1 MRFINYTVFYKTFQ
15 PHPNTHCKI
24 PIFGIYYHQ
33 TAKELITRYVQ
44 HYRRKYTAVF
54 PAASQ
59 SGNRSDNGIFLYYRQ
74 HRLDMDSHGS
84 GASHFQED
92 SSTRNTVGTLP
103 LGIAAH
109 QQHYSQKSC
118 GALSPKLADAGSLP
132 FPSGHAGSSFAAAYS
147 LSRSY
152 GKKLNWV
159 WIVAA
164 LVALSRP
171 YIGVHYLSDIICGS
185 IFGVAGAALVC
196 ILWRKLIPAAEKIRL
211 I

>member
-1 MRFINYTVFYKTFQ
+1 MFNTIDANILLFFQ
-15 PHPNTHCKI
+15 QLRNPVTDPIMAFFSIIGNTGWI
-24 PIFGIYYHQ
+24 WI
-33 TAKELITRYVQ
+33 V
-44 HYRRKYTAVF
+44 TAVALLIF
-54 PAASQ
+54 KKTRRHGIQLALCLLASLLINNIILKNLVARPRPFTEIE
-59 SGNRSDNGIFLYYRQ
+59 GLTVM
-74 HRLDMDSHGS
+74 L
-84 GASHFQED
+84 
-92 SSTRNTVGTLP
+92 SS
-103 LGIAAH
+103 
-109 QQHYSQKSC
+109 
-118 GALSPKLADAGSLP
+118 KLADAGSLS

-185 IFGVAGAALVC
+185 IFGAAGAALVC
-196 ILWRKLIPAAEKIRL
+196 ILWRKLVPAAEKIRL